1 MAAAAHGVLVPVLQD
16 LPDIIPPECV
26 DTGVAL
32 VEAAYTAAHDA
43 LPDDAATAEGVALGQ
58 QAAAAI
64 LARRADDGADTLM
77 VDPDYPQGVEPG
89 EYRFTP
95 DTPFAFAPGWGDV
108 TPFVLH
114 DAAQF
119 GSRRPHQLTSQ
130 QYTRDFDEIKRL
142 GGDGTTTPSERTA
155 DQTESALFWLE
166 SSPLMWNRI
175 ARTVATAEGLDPW
188 ESARLFALLN
198 MAMADGYVGT
208 FAAKYDHN
216 FWRPVTAIQLA
227 ADDGNPNTAPDPTW
241 TPLITTP
248 PIPDHDSGHAVQGGA
263 AAEVFR
269 RFFGA
274 DDIAFEICSHTLPEG
289 QRCADTTP
297 VLRSF
302 DGFTAAA
309 AENAESR
316 ILVGFHF
323 RNAVDDGQH
332 IARRAISQY
341 LRPVS

>member
-1 MAAAAHGVLVPVLQD
+1 VAAAAHGVLVPVLQD

-119 GSRRPHQLTSQ
+119 GPADRTS
-130 QYTRDFDEIKRL
+130 
-142 GGDGTTTPSERTA
+142 
-155 DQTESALFWLE
+155 
-166 SSPLMWNRI
+166 
-175 ARTVATAEGLDPW
+175 
-188 ESARLFALLN
+188 
-198 MAMADGYVGT
+198 
-208 FAAKYDHN
+208 
-216 FWRPVTAIQLA
+216 
-227 ADDGNPNTAPDPTW
+227 
-241 TPLITTP
+241 
-248 PIPDHDSGHAVQGGA
+248 
-263 AAEVFR
+263 
-269 RFFGA
+269 
-274 DDIAFEICSHTLPEG
+274 
-289 QRCADTTP
+289 
-297 VLRSF
+297 
-302 DGFTAAA
+302 
-309 AENAESR
+309 
-316 ILVGFHF
+316 
-323 RNAVDDGQH
+323 
-332 IARRAISQY
+332 
-341 LRPVS
+341 